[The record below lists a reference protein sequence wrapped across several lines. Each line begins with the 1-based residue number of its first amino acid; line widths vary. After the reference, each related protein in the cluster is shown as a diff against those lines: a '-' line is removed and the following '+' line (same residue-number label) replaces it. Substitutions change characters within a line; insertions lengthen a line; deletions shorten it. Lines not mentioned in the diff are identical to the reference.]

1 MPAKEN
7 KPLKL
12 TYEQALEQLE
22 ALLDKIESG
31 QAGLEDTLAEHERGV
46 KLIQHCRSILQ
57 RVETR
62 LTELQVTPGG
72 GGSLAEAGDQPLP
85 NIPPLEGQLDSPEDL
100 DDLDP

>member
-1 MPAKEN
+1 MSAKEN

-12 TYEQALEQLE
+12 SYEQALEQLE
-22 ALLDKIESG
+22 VLLDKIESG

-62 LTELQVTPGG
+62 LAELQVTPGG
-72 GGSLAEAGDQPLP
+72 NLSEAGDQPMP
-85 NIPPLEGQLDSPEDL
+85 SAPPLEAELDAPEVL

>member
-1 MPAKEN
+1 VSAKEN
-7 KPLKL
+7 KALKL
-12 TYEQALEQLE
+12 SYEEALEQLE

-62 LTELQVTPGG
+62 LAELQVTSAGN
-72 GGSLAEAGDQPLP
+72 LTEAGDQPLA
-85 NIPPLEGQLDSPEDL
+85 NVPPLEAELDAPEDL
-100 DDLDP
+100 DNLDP